1 MSDLLKYKDYLGTV
15 EYSETDNLRHGKLA
29 GIRDLVSYHGEN
41 LKSLQSNFE
50 EAIDDYLE
58 MCKEEGL
65 EPNITTT
72 NQNKS
77 KESF

>member
-15 EYSETDNLRHGKLA
+15 EYSEADNLLHGKLA
-29 GIRDLVSYHGEN
+29 GIKDLVSYHGES